1 VIASLCRNINIFNMR
16 TSLTLTSVNSLNVQ
30 LANMLWAFFIKGEN
44 FVVNFIKLY
53 LKVYCVVVAI
63 KS

>member
-1 VIASLCRNINIFNMR
+1 MIASLCRNINIFNMK

-30 LANMLWAFFIKGEN
+30 LANMLWAFFKGEN